1 MASFKHLIDT
11 AQALRKGGKQ
21 SDDNNLDDLQVAYI
35 LNEIRELL
43 VKREVD
49 KKNRISEV
57 YVQTAPCVP
66 MILVPNTECPELDY
80 GCKILRTKEPIPQ
93 PISHN
98 KGDGIRAVGSVDST
112 EYYQRT
118 NPERA
123 VWDKYAPL
131 TGSLRKYLYRDR
143 HIYIT
148 NESEISDILI
158 RGLFFQPEELARYN
172 STEKIC
178 FDWASTEYP
187 TPGWMQKIIATMAY
201 EAEFQIVNVTVPDD
215 KNDNRDV

>member
-35 LNEIRELL
+35 FNEIRELL
-43 VKREVD
+43 IKREID
-49 KKNRISEV
+49 KKNVISEV
-57 YVQTAPCVP
+57 YIQTAPCVP
-66 MILVPNTECPELDY
+66 VILVPNTECPELDY
-80 GCKILRTKEPIPQ
+80 GCKILRTKDPIPQ

-98 KGDGIRAVGSVDST
+98 KGDGIRAVGTVDST
-112 EYYQRT
+112 EYFQRT
-118 NPERA
+118 NPSRA
-123 VWDKYAPL
+123 IWDKHAPL
-131 TGSLRKYLYRDR
+131 TSGLRKYLFRNE

-148 NESEISDILI
+148 NEVEISDILI

-172 STEKIC
+172 SDEKIC
-178 FDWASTEYP
+178 FDFLSTEYP
-187 TPGWMQKIIATMAY
+187 TPGWMQKTIVDLAY
-201 EAEFQIVNVTVPDD
+201 QAEFQILSVSVPDD